1 MRVRN
6 HFASPKLFRFSSSA
20 CACGKTGWLIPGIV
34 FNYCARIACL
44 SMACGIEIV
53 FFKDIKKEFCKSMLA
68 KPNACSEGKLS
79 RAGFFGDAKKS
90 APPRGQGAFQL
101 FIVFYKSLFAE
112 SFDPFL
118 VHRPSVL
125 LCNSPFYL
133 FAHVVD
139 RAYAVRLF
147 FFHF

>member
-1 MRVRN
+1 MRGRN
-6 HFASPKLFRFSSSA
+6 HFASPKLFRFNRGA
-20 CACGKTGWLIPGIV
+20 YALGKTGWLIPGIV

-44 SMACGIEIV
+44 SMACGIES
-53 FFKDIKKEFCKSMLA
+53 FFLKNIKKSFA
-68 KPNACSEGKLS
+68 RACLQSQMPVWKKNY
-79 RAGFFGDAKKS
+79 RAPVFPEMRKKS

-118 VHRPSVL
+118 IHRPSVL

-133 FAHVVD
+133 FANVVD